1 MFRDDHPAWWDTSPL
16 TDAGISS
23 TLVHM
28 AARSDAA
35 LRRLTLVAFAMYTV
49 LTIVWSSGLA
59 GRRGLAHPGS
69 AIIDIGSEINF
80 AALVLGG
87 LLLTWLRPRNC
98 IGWLLTLS
106 GLLGAC
112 GAQ

>member
-1 MFRDDHPAWWDTSPL
+1 
-16 TDAGISS
+16 
-23 TLVHM
+23 
-28 AARSDAA
+28 
-35 LRRLTLVAFAMYTV
+35 V

-106 GLLGAC
+106 GLPGATADTRSPGNRGLHAGAGDGNRTRTVSLGR
-112 GAQ
+112 

>member
-1 MFRDDHPAWWDTSPL
+1 
-16 TDAGISS
+16 
-23 TLVHM
+23 M

-69 AIIDIGSEINF
+69 AIIDLGSEINF

-98 IGWLLTLS
+98 IRLAAHA
-106 GLLGAC
+106 LGVRAENLIRASSAC
-112 GAQ
+112 CFGPFVALR